1 MSMLVFCRASLPT
14 AKFRIQIWGNYV
26 EGRWEMVALK
36 KGEATKSEIL
46 VSELL
51 SLASTGTGLRR
62 SVENRTIKIPSR
74 MSLYVS
80 WLLISSRFS
89 VILTVRL
96 FLAREYSPSFEILP

>member
-1 MSMLVFCRASLPT
+1 MTTPSIFDFLRDHQKWVNYFAVR
-14 AKFRIQIWGNYV
+14 WG
-26 EGRWEMVALK
+26 MMALK
-36 KGEATKSEIL
+36 KGEATKSQIL

-62 SVENRTIKIPSR
+62 TVEHRTIKIPSR
-74 MSLYVS
+74 ISLYVS

-96 FLAREYSPSFEILP
+96 FLAREYSPNFEILP